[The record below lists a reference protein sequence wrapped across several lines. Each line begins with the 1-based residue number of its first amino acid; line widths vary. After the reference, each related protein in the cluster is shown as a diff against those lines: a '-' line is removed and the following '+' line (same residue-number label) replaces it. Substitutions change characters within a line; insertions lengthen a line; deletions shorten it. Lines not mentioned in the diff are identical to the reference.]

1 MTVQPSPEAR
11 PLYNLIYEALR
22 EHLLDGSFPPGLVFG
37 QSAVA
42 RAFRSSRVPAA
53 AALRRLK
60 EEGLLKTFAGD
71 GLLAWSDETKKP
83 LRMEFLDAG
92 LRLPHLVA
100 GGVDVRNYHG
110 RIYPQVEHTIAAL
123 LAFGRFLVNE
133 TALAGHYGVSRTV
146 AHEVLTRLERTG
158 LIVRESNQRWYAG
171 PLTTD
176 RLRNHF
182 EMRWLLEPQALGQSM
197 DKLDQKIVAQR
208 RAHVVKAAKQRFTA
222 LRLERLESEF
232 HVLTVLHCAN
242 EQMVDAIRR
251 SQLPL
256 IPTHSTFALTA
267 RDDELGRM
275 LNDHLEIYDLILA
288 GRKSAAMS
296 ALENHI
302 RRGLNPNIER
312 LRNIGGLPDT
322 LRPPFLT
329 LAD

>member
-92 LRLPHLVA
+92 LRAFRILVA

-158 LIVRESNQRWYAG
+158 LIVRGSNQRWYAG

-222 LRLERLESEF
+222 LRLERLERVS
-232 HVLTVLHCAN
+232 
-242 EQMVDAIRR
+242 
-251 SQLPL
+251 S
-256 IPTHSTFALTA
+256 
-267 RDDELGRM
+267 
-275 LNDHLEIYDLILA
+275 
-288 GRKSAAMS
+288 MS
-296 ALENHI
+296 
-302 RRGLNPNIER
+302 
-312 LRNIGGLPDT
+312 
-322 LRPPFLT
+322 
-329 LAD
+329 